1 MPNSDSL
8 DIGTSNLIVVPSSS
22 LSGSLIPLIS
32 HICFISL
39 AISVL
44 VNLYD
49 LTIYQRLSP
58 LLKVYSIL
66 WVSSAIALSSSFT
79 IPKLINLDSGT
90 SSLRI
95 VSAGRMLFSFKLLS
109 LQIFLI
115 SFTISPSLSQ
125 YLRAIDQSESPNSTV
140 YDILFVSSLTATTVS
155 VSDGVGISATVFL
168 QKVQPVK
175 LVKVIVPARINDAAF
190 LVLSLS

>member
-1 MPNSDSL
+1 
-8 DIGTSNLIVVPSSS
+8 
-22 LSGSLIPLIS
+22 
-32 HICFISL
+32 
-39 AISVL
+39 
-44 VNLYD
+44 
-49 LTIYQRLSP
+49 
-58 LLKVYSIL
+58 
-66 WVSSAIALSSSFT
+66 
-79 IPKLINLDSGT
+79 
-90 SSLRI
+90 
-95 VSAGRMLFSFKLLS
+95 MLFSFKLLS

>member
-95 VSAGRMLFSFKLLS
+95 VSAERMLFSFKLLS

-190 LVLSLS
+190 LVFSLS

>member
-44 VNLYD
+44 LNLYD

-66 WVSSAIALSSSFT
+66 WVSSVIALSSSFT

-95 VSAGRMLFSFKLLS
+95 VSAERMLFSFKLLS

-125 YLRAIDQSESPNSTV
+125 YLRAIDQSESPSSTV

>member
-95 VSAGRMLFSFKLLS
+95 VSAERMLFSFKLLS

-155 VSDGVGISATVFL
+155 VSDGVGISATVFYRKYNQL
-168 QKVQPVK
+168 NLLK
-175 LVKVIVPARINDAAF
+175 
-190 LVLSLS
+190 